1 MRLSDGEQQRMEQR
15 LALRFAAIGNGAQS
29 WLERQLSALSPD
41 CALLTRWCYS
51 ASPVSDWAN
60 YEFSLF
66 RACAEHALRLREQS
80 PLARELPEPLF
91 LNYVLHPRVNEEEL
105 CDCRGF
111 FYAQIRGRIEGLSAR
126 EAILAIN
133 EWNAEQVCYRATDE
147 RTISALGAWR
157 SGFGRCGE
165 ESTFAVNVLRAAGIP
180 ARQVYTPRWA
190 HCDDNHA
197 WVEAYC
203 GGAWHFFGACEPE
216 EALDRGWFTGA
227 ASRALL
233 VHSRCFGTPAADEEI
248 ISVDGAVTFLNQT
261 ARYAPVRL
269 LAVRVREKDGRP
281 AAGAE
286 VTFGILNASEVFP
299 AAVIRTDADGMAR
312 LRCGYGDLI
321 VQARKNGLCRE
332 TLCPASQ
339 EEPLELTLAEPE
351 APAGCW
357 TSFTLH
363 APKERLPERSAPTPA
378 QRAAV
383 TAKQV
388 AADEKR
394 RLRLEAAYDA
404 ARIRALRER
413 FGYGAQA
420 EAILRAAC
428 GNFAALAELLE
439 DPAYPAPRKLALL
452 QTLGEKDL
460 RDVRP
465 AVLREALD
473 AGGGVSPSDEFS
485 MQYLLCP
492 RIGTEPLSCWRRT
505 LADSFPEARKRE
517 FREAPDALWRWIR
530 ESIRQVPQTEYR
542 QLVTLPAGAMRL
554 RCADLPSQRLLFV
567 AVCRTLGIPARL
579 NPAGGAAEYA
589 LDGQFFSPE
598 AGRTANARLQFQK
611 QPGQTWQPGADFGL
625 SAFENGAWQPMA
637 VPGQWDGARLTL
649 SLSPGVYR
657 VIGQP
662 PPERRPARHAHGAAA
677 GGGTGSLR
685 AAAKAGSLACGAG
698 RGFHTG
704 RFSGRSAGRPSGRS
718 GGADTDTVSSDV
730 AGGGAGTDGASAE
743 RAAEQPG
750 AACTAAAASDLFPA
764 RQTGASKRKA
774 AGRACRPCAGGGL
787 VHGGLC
793 GACGAQRLCGAGPP
807 AASAAVQRPAPCP
820 LCLRRI
826 PHRQRRHRAGLLP
839 AGRARARIKKPLP
852 PARGGSGF
860 CLHIHL

>member
-1 MRLSDGEQQRMEQR
+1 MRLSDSEQQRMEQR
-15 LALRFAAIGNGAQS
+15 LELRFAAAEDGTQD

-60 YEFSLF
+60 YDVSLF
-66 RACAEHALRLREQS
+66 RACAEHALFLREQS
-80 PLARELPEPLF
+80 PLAQALPEALF
-91 LNYVLHPRVNEEEL
+91 LEYVLHPRVNEEEL
-105 CDCRGF
+105 CSCRHF
-111 FYAQIRGRIEGLSAR
+111 FHTQVRERIEGLSAR
-126 EAILAIN
+126 EAILTIN

-197 WVEAYC
+197 WVEVYC
-203 GGAWHFFGACEPE
+203 DGAWHFLGACEPE
-216 EALDRGWFTGA
+216 ETLDRGWFTGA

-248 ISVDGAVTFLNQT
+248 ISADGAVTFLNQT

-299 AAVIRTDADGMAR
+299 AAVIRTDEDGMAR
-312 LRCGYGDLI
+312 LRCGYGDLL
-321 VQARKNGLCRE
+321 VQARKNGLCQE
-332 TLCPASQ
+332 VLCSASQ
-339 EEPLELTLAEPE
+339 DGPLELTLAEPGE
-351 APAGCW
+351 PAGRW

-363 APKERLPERSAPTPA
+363 APKERLPEHSAPTPA
-378 QRAAV
+378 QRAAAA
-383 TAKQV
+383 AKQA

-394 RLRLEAAYDA
+394 RLRLEAAFDT
-404 ARIRALRER
+404 ARARALRER

-420 EAILRAAC
+420 EDVLRAAC

-439 DPAYPAPRKLALL
+439 DPAYAAQLKLALL

-473 AGGGVSPSDEFS
+473 AGGGISPSDEFA

-505 LADSFPEARKRE
+505 LADSFPEAQKRE

-530 ESIRQVPQTEYR
+530 ETIRQAPQAEYR
-542 QLVTLPAGAMRL
+542 KLATLPAGAMRL

-567 AVCRTLGIPARL
+567 AICRTLGIPAQL
-579 NPAGGAAEYA
+579 NPIDGAAEYA
-589 LDGQFFSPE
+589 LDGRFCSPE
-598 AGRTANARLQFQK
+598 AGRTASARLQFQK
-611 QPGQTWQPGADFGL
+611 QPGETWQPGADFGL
-625 SAFENGAWQPMA
+625 SAFADGAWQPVT
-637 VPGQWDGARLTL
+637 VPGQWDGDRLTL
-649 SLSPGVYR
+649 PLHPGVYR
-657 VIGQP
+657 VITDSRLPNGDLHAMRMELRLEAGQTKCV
-662 PPERRPARHAHGAAA
+662 RLQKQAV
-677 GGGTGSLR
+677 
-685 AAAKAGSLACGAG
+685 SLAEQAVDFTLADFQAETPDG
-698 RGFHTG
+698 RTATAEKLTRTPALLMWLEEG
-704 RFSGRSAGRPSGRS
+704 REPTEHLLNELLSSRARLARLPLRLVFLLRGRQALQNEKVQAALAAFAQAEVWFTADSAEPAARSAYVEPDRLPLLLLCSGPRRIRY
-718 GGADTDTVSSDV
+718 A
-730 AGGGAGTDGASAE
+730 
-743 RAAEQPG
+743 
-750 AACTAAAASDLFPA
+750 
-764 RQTGASKRKA
+764 
-774 AGRACRPCAGGGL
+774 CAGYRIGSVDTAL
-787 VHGGLC
+787 AFC
-793 GACGAQRLCGAGPP
+793 RQD
-807 AASAAVQRPAPCP
+807 RPAPE
-820 LCLRRI
+820 
-826 PHRQRRHRAGLLP
+826 
-839 AGRARARIKKPLP
+839 
-852 PARGGSGF
+852 
-860 CLHIHL
+860 

>member
-1 MRLSDGEQQRMEQR
+1 M
-15 LALRFAAIGNGAQS
+15 
-29 WLERQLSALSPD
+29 
-41 CALLTRWCYS
+41 
-51 ASPVSDWAN
+51 
-60 YEFSLF
+60 
-66 RACAEHALRLREQS
+66 
-80 PLARELPEPLF
+80 F

-351 APAGCW
+351 APAGRW

-378 QRAAV
+378 QRAAA
-383 TAKQV
+383 TEKQA

-530 ESIRQVPQTEYR
+530 ESIRQAPQTEYR

-598 AGRTANARLQFQK
+598 AGRTANARLQLQK
-611 QPGQTWQPGADFGL
+611 QPGETWQPGADFGL

-649 SLSPGVYR
+649 AIPGR
-657 VIGQP
+657 LPCDHGQP

-704 RFSGRSAGRPSGRS
+704 QLSGRSAGRPSGRS

-750 AACTAAAASDLFPA
+750 AACTAAAASGVSPA

-793 GACGAQRLCGAGPP
+793 GACGAQRLCGAGQ
-807 AASAAVQRPAPCP
+807 AAACSAVRRPAPYSP
-820 LCLRRI
+820 RLCRVPR
-826 PHRQRRHRAGLLP
+826 RQRRYRAGLLP
-839 AGRARARIKKPLP
+839 AGPDRTRINHVLDRIQISDSPDRPLGGTGCFADIKRDFLVKLFILREKSACHP
-852 PARGGSGF
+852 EGSMVNYPCGKSFCFPAMAM
-860 CLHIHL
+860 HL

>member
-15 LALRFAAIGNGAQS
+15 LALRFAAIGDGAQS

-111 FYAQIRGRIEGLSAR
+111 FYAQLRGRIEGLSAR

-281 AAGAE
+281 ATGAE

-351 APAGCW
+351 APAGRW

-378 QRAAV
+378 QRAAA
-383 TAKQV
+383 TEKQA

-394 RLRLEAAYDA
+394 CLRLEAAYDA

-439 DPAYPAPRKLALL
+439 DPAYPAPLKLALL

-530 ESIRQVPQTEYR
+530 ESIRQAPQTEYR
-542 QLVTLPAGAMRL
+542 QLVTLPAGVMRL

-598 AGRTANARLQFQK
+598 AGRTANARLQLQK

-625 SAFENGAWQPMA
+625 SAFENGAWKSMA

-657 VIGQP
+657 VITDSRLPNGDL
-662 PPERRPARHAHGAAA
+662 HAMRME
-677 GGGTGSLR
+677 LR
-685 AAAKAGSLACGAG
+685 LEAEQEACVQLQKQAVSLAEQAVD
-698 RGFHTG
+698 FTL
-704 RFSGRSAGRPSGRS
+704 
-718 GGADTDTVSSDV
+718 ADFQ
-730 AGGGAGTDGASAE
+730 AEAPDGH
-743 RAAEQPG
+743 Q
-750 AACTAAAASDLFPA
+750 AAAAELTRTQSLLMWLEEGREPTEHLLNELLSSRAQLARLPLRLIFFLRGRQALQNEKMQAALAALARAEVWFTADSAEPA
-764 RQTGASKRKA
+764 ARSAYVEPDRLPLLLLCSGPRRVRYA
-774 AGRACRPCAGGGL
+774 CAGYRIGSVDTALAFCRQDGL
-787 VHGGLC
+787 
-793 GACGAQRLCGAGPP
+793 
-807 AASAAVQRPAPCP
+807 APE
-820 LCLRRI
+820 
-826 PHRQRRHRAGLLP
+826 
-839 AGRARARIKKPLP
+839 
-852 PARGGSGF
+852 
-860 CLHIHL
+860 

>member
-15 LALRFAAIGNGAQS
+15 LALRFAAIGDGAQS

-111 FYAQIRGRIEGLSAR
+111 FYAQLRGRIEGLSAR

-351 APAGCW
+351 APAGRW

-378 QRAAV
+378 QRA
-383 TAKQV
+383 
-388 AADEKR
+388 
-394 RLRLEAAYDA
+394 
-404 ARIRALRER
+404 
-413 FGYGAQA
+413 
-420 EAILRAAC
+420 
-428 GNFAALAELLE
+428 LA
-439 DPAYPAPRKLALL
+439 
-452 QTLGEKDL
+452 
-460 RDVRP
+460 
-465 AVLREALD
+465 
-473 AGGGVSPSDEFS
+473 
-485 MQYLLCP
+485 
-492 RIGTEPLSCWRRT
+492 
-505 LADSFPEARKRE
+505 
-517 FREAPDALWRWIR
+517 
-530 ESIRQVPQTEYR
+530 
-542 QLVTLPAGAMRL
+542 
-554 RCADLPSQRLLFV
+554 
-567 AVCRTLGIPARL
+567 
-579 NPAGGAAEYA
+579 
-589 LDGQFFSPE
+589 
-598 AGRTANARLQFQK
+598 
-611 QPGQTWQPGADFGL
+611 
-625 SAFENGAWQPMA
+625 
-637 VPGQWDGARLTL
+637 
-649 SLSPGVYR
+649 
-657 VIGQP
+657 
-662 PPERRPARHAHGAAA
+662 
-677 GGGTGSLR
+677 
-685 AAAKAGSLACGAG
+685 
-698 RGFHTG
+698 
-704 RFSGRSAGRPSGRS
+704 
-718 GGADTDTVSSDV
+718 
-730 AGGGAGTDGASAE
+730 
-743 RAAEQPG
+743 
-750 AACTAAAASDLFPA
+750 
-764 RQTGASKRKA
+764 
-774 AGRACRPCAGGGL
+774 
-787 VHGGLC
+787 
-793 GACGAQRLCGAGPP
+793 
-807 AASAAVQRPAPCP
+807 
-820 LCLRRI
+820 
-826 PHRQRRHRAGLLP
+826 
-839 AGRARARIKKPLP
+839 
-852 PARGGSGF
+852 
-860 CLHIHL
+860 

>member
-15 LALRFAAIGNGAQS
+15 LALRFAAIGDGAQS

-147 RTISALGAWR
+147 RTISARGAWR

-351 APAGCW
+351 APAGRW

-378 QRAAV
+378 QRAAA
-383 TAKQV
+383 TESRLRQMKS
-388 AADEKR
+388 AASGWKR
-394 RLRLEAAYDA
+394 RMTRRGYV
-404 ARIRALRER
+404 RCGSGSGTVRRRRR
-413 FGYGAQA
+413 FCAQ
-420 EAILRAAC
+420 
-428 GNFAALAELLE
+428 
-439 DPAYPAPRKLALL
+439 PAGTL
-452 QTLGEKDL
+452 Q
-460 RDVRP
+460 RW
-465 AVLREALD
+465 
-473 AGGGVSPSDEFS
+473 
-485 MQYLLCP
+485 Q
-492 RIGTEPLSCWRRT
+492 SCWR
-505 LADSFPEARKRE
+505 
-517 FREAPDALWRWIR
+517 IR
-530 ESIRQVPQTEYR
+530 R
-542 QLVTLPAGAMRL
+542 
-554 RCADLPSQRLLFV
+554 
-567 AVCRTLGIPARL
+567 IP
-579 NPAGGAAEYA
+579 
-589 LDGQFFSPE
+589 
-598 AGRTANARLQFQK
+598 
-611 QPGQTWQPGADFGL
+611 
-625 SAFENGAWQPMA
+625 
-637 VPGQWDGARLTL
+637 
-649 SLSPGVYR
+649 
-657 VIGQP
+657 
-662 PPERRPARHAHGAAA
+662 RR
-677 GGGTGSLR
+677 GSLR
-685 AAAKAGSLACGAG
+685 FCRRWG
-698 RGFHTG
+698 RRT
-704 RFSGRSAGRPSGRS
+704 
-718 GGADTDTVSSDV
+718 
-730 AGGGAGTDGASAE
+730 
-743 RAAEQPG
+743 
-750 AACTAAAASDLFPA
+750 
-764 RQTGASKRKA
+764 
-774 AGRACRPCAGGGL
+774 CAMS
-787 VHGGLC
+787 
-793 GACGAQRLCGAGPP
+793 GPP
-807 AASAAVQRPAPCP
+807 FCA
-820 LCLRRI
+820 RR
-826 PHRQRRHRAGLLP
+826 
-839 AGRARARIKKPLP
+839 
-852 PARGGSGF
+852 
-860 CLHIHL
+860 

>member
-1 MRLSDGEQQRMEQR
+1 M
-15 LALRFAAIGNGAQS
+15 
-29 WLERQLSALSPD
+29 
-41 CALLTRWCYS
+41 
-51 ASPVSDWAN
+51 
-60 YEFSLF
+60 
-66 RACAEHALRLREQS
+66 ALRLW
-80 PLARELPEPLF
+80 PL
-91 LNYVLHPRVNEEEL
+91 
-105 CDCRGF
+105 
-111 FYAQIRGRIEGLSAR
+111 RGRVHVRG
-126 EAILAIN
+126 
-133 EWNAEQVCYRATDE
+133 Q
-147 RTISALGAWR
+147 
-157 SGFGRCGE
+157 
-165 ESTFAVNVLRAAGIP
+165 RAARQPAIP

-351 APAGCW
+351 APAGRW

-378 QRAAV
+378 QRAAA
-383 TAKQV
+383 TEKQA

-428 GNFAALAELLE
+428 GETLQRWQSRWRIRRI
-439 DPAYPAPRKLALL
+439 PRRGRLALL
-452 QTLGEKDL
+452 QTLGEEDL

-530 ESIRQVPQTEYR
+530 ESIRQA
-542 QLVTLPAGAMRL
+542 PA
-554 RCADLPSQRLLFV
+554 D
-567 AVCRTLGIPARL
+567 GIPAARDAARRG
-579 NPAGGAAEYA
+579 NAPALRGSAVPAAVVRRGLPHARHPGAAE
-589 LDGQFFSPE
+589 PC
-598 AGRTANARLQFQK
+598 
-611 QPGQTWQPGADFGL
+611 
-625 SAFENGAWQPMA
+625 
-637 VPGQWDGARLTL
+637 
-649 SLSPGVYR
+649 
-657 VIGQP
+657 
-662 PPERRPARHAHGAAA
+662 RR
-677 GGGTGSLR
+677 
-685 AAAKAGSLACGAG
+685 
-698 RGFHTG
+698 
-704 RFSGRSAGRPSGRS
+704 
-718 GGADTDTVSSDV
+718 
-730 AGGGAGTDGASAE
+730 
-743 RAAEQPG
+743 
-750 AACTAAAASDLFPA
+750 
-764 RQTGASKRKA
+764 
-774 AGRACRPCAGGGL
+774 
-787 VHGGLC
+787 
-793 GACGAQRLCGAGPP
+793 
-807 AASAAVQRPAPCP
+807 
-820 LCLRRI
+820 
-826 PHRQRRHRAGLLP
+826 
-839 AGRARARIKKPLP
+839 
-852 PARGGSGF
+852 RGGV
-860 CLHIHL
+860 CA

>member
-1 MRLSDGEQQRMEQR
+1 MRLSDGERQRMEKR
-15 LALRFAAIGNGAQS
+15 LALRFAATGGGAQS
-29 WLERQLSALSPD
+29 WLERQLAALSPD

-80 PLARELPEPLF
+80 PLVRELPEPLF
-91 LNYVLHPRVNEEEL
+91 LEYVLHPRVNEEEL
-105 CDCRGF
+105 CDCRSF
-111 FYAQIRGRIEGLSAR
+111 FYTQIRERIEGLSAHD
-126 EAILAIN
+126 AILAIN

-203 GGAWHFFGACEPE
+203 DGAWHFLGACEPE
-216 EALDRGWFTGA
+216 ETLDRGWFTGA

-248 ISVDGAVTFLNQT
+248 ISEDGAVTFLNQT

-269 LAVRVREKDGRP
+269 LAVRVQEPDGRP

-312 LRCGYGDLI
+312 LHCGYGDLL
-321 VQARKNGLCRE
+321 VQARKNGLCRQ

-339 EEPLELTLAEPE
+339 TEPLELTLAEPE
-351 APAGCW
+351 APAGRW

-363 APKERLPERSAPTPA
+363 APKERLPEHSAPTPA
-378 QRAAV
+378 QRAA
-383 TAKQV
+383 AAEKQA

-404 ARIRALRER
+404 ARVRALRER
-413 FGYGAQA
+413 FVYDAQA

-439 DPAYPAPRKLALL
+439 DAAYAAPMKLALL
-452 QTLGEKDL
+452 RTLGEKDL

-473 AGGGVSPSDEFS
+473 ASSGISPSDEFA

-505 LADSFPEARKRE
+505 LADSFPEAQKRE
-517 FREAPDALWRWIR
+517 FREAPDALWHWLR
-530 ESIRQVPQTEYR
+530 ETLRQAPQAEYR

-554 RCADLPSQRLLFV
+554 RCADLPSQRLLF
-567 AVCRTLGIPARL
+567 AAICRTLGIPARL
-579 NPAGGAAEYA
+579 SPADGAAEYA
-589 LDGQFFSPE
+589 LDGQFYSPE
-598 AGRTANARLQFQK
+598 AGRTASAQLQFQK
-611 QPGQTWQPGADFGL
+611 HPGETWQPGADFGL
-625 SAFENGAWQPMA
+625 AAFADGAWQPVT

-649 SLSPGVYR
+649 PLHPGVYR
-657 VIGQP
+657 VLTDSRLPNGDLHAMRMELRLEAGQTSCVQLQ
-662 PPERRPARHAHGAAA
+662 RQAI
-677 GGGTGSLR
+677 
-685 AAAKAGSLACGAG
+685 SLAEQAVDFTLADFQAEAPDGHPATAAELTRTPALLMWLEEG
-698 RGFHTG
+698 REPTEHLLNELLSSRAQLAQLPLRLVFLLRG
-704 RFSGRSAGRPSGRS
+704 RQALQNEKLKAALAALARAEVWLTADSAEPAARSAYVEPDRLPLLLLCSGPHRIRY
-718 GGADTDTVSSDV
+718 A
-730 AGGGAGTDGASAE
+730 
-743 RAAEQPG
+743 
-750 AACTAAAASDLFPA
+750 
-764 RQTGASKRKA
+764 
-774 AGRACRPCAGGGL
+774 CAGYRIGSVDTAL
-787 VHGGLC
+787 AFC
-793 GACGAQRLCGAGPP
+793 RQN
-807 AASAAVQRPAPCP
+807 RPAPES
-820 LCLRRI
+820 I
-826 PHRQRRHRAGLLP
+826 ITT
-839 AGRARARIKKPLP
+839 GRA
-852 PARGGSGF
+852 
-860 CLHIHL
+860 